1 MADEKTVR
9 TYMKLVKD
17 GIQPEIPVPFFSVN
31 KRFRRTASKPS
42 PSNNTN
48 PKSKG
53 IAASNP
59 TDRPR
64 QQTTSNVKGDKV
76 L

>member
-17 GIQPEIPVPFFSVN
+17 GVQPEIPVPFFSVN
-31 KRFRRTASKPS
+31 KRFRRTASKPKA
-42 PSNNTN
+42 TR
-48 PKSKG
+48 KM
-53 IAASNP
+53 AASNP

-64 QQTTSNVKGDKV
+64 QQQTSKVKGNKV
-76 L
+76 LEV